1 VNEQSFS
8 SLLEELRLACNLSKT
23 DLARLTNL
31 TPGYISHL
39 TRGERAAP
47 SEHVVQNLAR
57 ALHLEGPER
66 ETFFHAA
73 GYSQSAPA
81 ATFASRSTHKKPAAL
96 PAELAR
102 VNWEDVP
109 GSDRFYGREEEQRDL
124 TQWVNEARCK
134 VVAIIGIGGIGK
146 TSLAARFVR
155 TISRE
160 CDAVFW
166 HSLRDI
172 PPLEDVLNDCL
183 QFLSERRRVNLPTE
197 KENWLPLLFE
207 ELSHGLSE
215 RRCLL
220 VLDNFESVLQSG
232 QRAGK
237 YLDGYEGY
245 GRLICS
251 IAESSHQSC
260 LILTSR
266 EKPREVVQL
275 EGKTALVHS
284 MSLPGLS
291 ETEGRELISDK
302 GLFGPLDAW
311 ARFINIY
318 SGNPLALK
326 LAAEPILEL
335 FGGKIDEFLHEKEV
349 VVGDIYELIDRQFQR
364 LSSLEQVVMSWLA
377 IAREAISL
385 EDLQNCILPRVAR
398 KDLLDS
404 LTSLRRR
411 SMIESRE
418 TARFWLQPVILEY
431 VTHRLVDILADEIS
445 ELRPLYLR
453 NFALLNAEAKD
464 EVRNSQMRLLL
475 LAVTQRICAT
485 AGLEAGKQQL
495 TLLLARL
502 RITAPPGG
510 DYAMGNLVNLLVQLS
525 HDLSGYDFAG
535 QIIRH
540 AFLQGAV
547 LANTNFAHATFTNSV
562 FTDTFGKILSVAV
575 SPNDRL
581 LAAGS
586 ASNEIRLWKFH
597 SLLPIFTLQG
607 HSDWV
612 RAISFSPDSHLLA
625 SASEDRTVRL
635 WEVSTGRCL
644 RTLHGHSSL
653 VYGVAFSPD
662 GTLLAS
668 CGDDQTICLWE
679 VANGRLLRILR
690 GHENKVWW
698 VAFNPDSQLLASG
711 SDDQTL
717 RLWEV
722 SSGNCLHV
730 LKGHTS
736 KIWTVAISPDGELLA
751 SGSHDQTIRLWEV
764 SSGRCLH
771 ILKGHSSWVYT
782 VDFSP
787 DGTLLASG
795 SDDQTI
801 RLWEVSS
808 GTHLTKMDRHTNLV
822 RAVAFGPQGDRLV
835 SGSDDQTLRLW
846 EVSSGQCLNIVQGYS
861 NEVWKVVFSPDGRLV
876 ASGSDDQKVRLW
888 EVESVE
894 CVKTLL
900 GHTNRVQTIAFSPD
914 GSLLATG
921 SDDQTAR
928 LWDVRTEE
936 CLAILQE
943 HNTWIWAVAFSPDGS
958 LLATAGEDLIVR
970 LWDVST
976 ATYTRVLDG
985 HTDWIWST
993 AFSPDGRLL
1002 LTGSD
1007 DKTARL
1013 WEVSSSTCTHVLQG
1027 HSNRVRSVAFSK
1039 DGSLVATGSDDQTV
1053 RIWQTKSGA
1062 CVRVLAE
1069 HSGWVRAVAFSP
1081 DGKLLASGSDD
1092 QTVRLW
1098 ETGTG
1103 HCTEVLGQHS
1113 NRVRSVEFSPDGF
1126 LLASGSQDGRILLW
1140 KVQTG
1145 ELRQELTSRR
1155 PYEGA
1160 NITGVRG
1167 LSLAQKTTLKALGA
1181 VERESQSAR
1190 SGQDNIPTV

>member
-1 VNEQSFS
+1 MNEQSFS
-8 SLLEELRLACNLSKT
+8 SLLENLRVTANLSKT

-47 SEHVVQNLAR
+47 SERVVQDLAR
-57 ALHLEGPER
+57 ALHLEGQER
-66 ETFFHAA
+66 ETFFQAA
-73 GYSQSAPA
+73 GYSHST
-81 ATFASRSTHKKPAAL
+81 ATPSGALTNRPTQKKSAAL
-96 PAELAR
+96 QAERAR

-109 GSDRFYGREEEQRDL
+109 GSDRFYGREAEQRDL
-124 TQWVNEARCK
+124 TQWVNEAHCK
-134 VVAIIGIGGIGK
+134 VVAIIGMGGIGK
-146 TSLAARFVR
+146 TSLVARFIR
-155 TISRE
+155 TTYRE

-172 PPLEDVLNDCL
+172 PALEDVLNDCL
-183 QFLSERRRVNLPTE
+183 QFLSERRRANLPGE

-207 ELSHGLSE
+207 ELSHCLSE
-215 RRCLL
+215 QRCLL
-220 VLDNFESVLQSG
+220 ILDNFESVLQSG

-237 YLDGYEGY
+237 YLEGYEGY
-245 GRLICS
+245 GRLIRS

-260 LILTSR
+260 LLLTSR

-275 EGKTALVHS
+275 EGKTAIVHS

-291 ETEGRELISDK
+291 EVEGRELISDK
-302 GLFGPLDAW
+302 GLVGPLEAW
-311 ARFINIY
+311 SRFINIY

-335 FGGKIDEFLHEKEV
+335 FGGKIAAFLHEQEV
-349 VVGDIYELIDRQFQR
+349 VFGDIYELIDRQFQR

-385 EDLQNCILPRVAR
+385 EDLQSCILPRVAR
-398 KDLLDS
+398 KDLFDS

-411 SMIESRE
+411 SMIEPGE

-431 VTHRLVDILADEIS
+431 VTNRLVDILASEII

-453 NFALLNAEAKD
+453 NVALLNAEAKD

-475 LAVTQRICAT
+475 QAIIQRICTGASV
-485 AGLEAGKQQL
+485 EAARQQL
-495 TLLLARL
+495 TLLLAEL
-502 RITAPPGG
+502 RKTAPPGG
-510 DYAMGNLVNLLVQLS
+510 DYAMGNLVNLLVQLG

-547 LANTNFAHATFTNSV
+547 LANTNFAHATFANSV
-562 FTDTFGKILSVAV
+562 FTDTFGKIMSVAV

-612 RAISFSPDSHLLA
+612 RAISFSPDSRLLA

-635 WEVSTGRCL
+635 WEVSTGRHL
-644 RTLHGHSSL
+644 RTLRGHSSL

-662 GTLLAS
+662 GRLLAS

-679 VANGRLLRILR
+679 VANGRLLHVLS

-698 VAFNPDSQLLASG
+698 VAFNPDSQLLVSG

-736 KIWTVAISPDGELLA
+736 KIWTVAVSPDGELLA

-771 ILKGHSSWVYT
+771 VLKGHSSWIYT
-782 VDFSP
+782 VAFSP
-787 DGTLLASG
+787 DGAHLASG

-808 GTHLTKMDRHTNLV
+808 GTHLRTMDRHTNRV
-822 RAVAFGPQGDRLV
+822 RAVAFGPQGERLV

-861 NEVWKVVFSPDGRLV
+861 NEVWKVVFSPDGSLL

-888 EVESVE
+888 DVESGE

-900 GHTNRVQTIAFSPD
+900 GHSNRVQTIAFSPD

-976 ATYTRVLDG
+976 ATYTRVLEG

-993 AFSPDGRLL
+993 AFRSDGRFL

-1013 WEVSSSTCTHVLQG
+1013 WEVSSSTCTHILQG

-1053 RIWQTKSGA
+1053 RIWQTESGV
-1062 CVRVLAE
+1062 CLRVLSG

-1081 DGKLLASGSDD
+1081 DGKLLATGSDD

-1103 HCTEVLGQHS
+1103 RCTEILGEHS
-1113 NRVRSVEFSPDGF
+1113 NRVRSVEFSPDGK
-1126 LLASGSQDGRILLW
+1126 LLASGSQDGKILLW

-1181 VERESQSAR
+1181 VERDS
-1190 SGQDNIPTV
+1190 

>member
-1 VNEQSFS
+1 MKWSRIVNEQSFS
-8 SLLEELRLACNLSKT
+8 SLLEELRLAYNLSKT

-57 ALHLEGPER
+57 ALRLEGQER
-66 ETFFHAA
+66 ETFFRAA
-73 GYSQSAPA
+73 GYSHTSPA
-81 ATFASRSTHKKPAAL
+81 FAGEFSSRPPQKKPAAL
-96 PAELAR
+96 QAETAR

-109 GSDRFYGREEEQRDL
+109 NIDRFYGREEEQRYL
-124 TQWVNEARCK
+124 TQWIHEARCK

-155 TISRE
+155 TAYRHF
-160 CDAVFW
+160 DAAFW
-166 HSLRDI
+166 HSLRDM

-183 QFLSERRRVNLPTE
+183 QVLSQRKGVSLPAE

-207 ELSHGLSE
+207 ELSHCFSE
-215 RRCLL
+215 QRCLL

-245 GRLICS
+245 GRLIRS
-251 IAESSHQSC
+251 IGETSHQSC
-260 LILTSR
+260 LLLTSR
-266 EKPREVVQL
+266 EKPREVVHL
-275 EGKTALVHS
+275 EGKAAIVHS
-284 MSLPGLS
+284 MSLPGLT
-291 ETEGRELISDK
+291 EVEGRELISDK
-302 GLFGPLDAW
+302 GLFGPLHAW
-311 ARFINIY
+311 SSFIKIY

-364 LSSLEQVVMSWLA
+364 LSPLEQVVMYWLA

-398 KDLLDS
+398 KDLFDS

-411 SMIESRE
+411 SLIEPRE

-431 VTHRLVDILADEIS
+431 VTNRLVDILTAEIT
-445 ELRPLYLR
+445 ELKPLYLR

-475 LAVTQRICAT
+475 LAIVQKIWSTS
-485 AGLEAGKQQL
+485 GLEGAKQQL
-495 TLLLARL
+495 KLLLAQL
-502 RITAPPGG
+502 RTTTPPGG
-510 DYAMGNLVNLLVQLS
+510 DYAMGNLLNLLVQPG

-540 AFLQGAV
+540 AFLQGVV
-547 LANTNFAHATFTNSV
+547 LANTNFAHATFANSV
-562 FTDTFGKILSVAV
+562 FTDTFGKIMSVAV

-597 SLLPIFTLQG
+597 SLVPIFTLQG

-612 RAISFSPDSHLLA
+612 RGISFSPDSRLLA

-644 RTLHGHSSL
+644 RTLHGHGSL

-662 GTLLAS
+662 GALLAS

-679 VANGRLLRILR
+679 VASGRLLQVLR

-698 VAFNPDSQLLASG
+698 VAFNPDSQLLVSG

-722 SSGNCLHV
+722 SSGNCLNV
-730 LKGHTS
+730 LRGHES
-736 KIWTVAISPDGELLA
+736 KIWTGAISPDGELIA

-764 SSGRCLH
+764 STGQCLRVLSGH
-771 ILKGHSSWVYT
+771 KSWVYA
-782 VDFSP
+782 VDFNA

-795 SDDQTI
+795 SDDQTV
-801 RLWEVSS
+801 RLWDVST
-808 GTHLTKMDRHTNLV
+808 GGCIKKMDRHTNRV
-822 RAVAFGPQGDRLV
+822 RAVAFGPHGDRLV

-846 EVSSGQCLNIVQGYS
+846 EVSTGQCLNIVQGYS
-861 NEVWKVVFSPDGRLV
+861 NEVWKAVFSPGGRWL
-876 ASGSDDQKVRLW
+876 ASGSDDAVVRLW
-888 EVESVE
+888 EVASGE

-900 GHTNRVQTIAFSPD
+900 GHTNRVQAVAFSPD

-943 HNTWIWAVAFSPDGS
+943 QNTWIWAVAFSPDGA

-970 LWDVST
+970 LWEVST
-976 ATYTRVLDG
+976 ATYTQVLEG
-985 HTDWIWST
+985 HSEWIWST
-993 AFSPDGRLL
+993 AFSPDGRFL

-1007 DKTARL
+1007 DQTARL
-1013 WEVSSSTCTHVLQG
+1013 WEVNSGTCLHVLRG
-1027 HSNRVRSVAFSK
+1027 HSNRVRSVAFSG

-1053 RIWQTKSGA
+1053 RIWRTDSGA
-1062 CVRVLAE
+1062 CVRVLTDHA
-1069 HSGWVRAVAFSP
+1069 GWVRAVAFSP
-1081 DGKLLASGSDD
+1081 DGTLLASGSDD
-1092 QTVRLW
+1092 QKVRLW

-1103 HCTEVLGQHS
+1103 RCIEVLSEHT

-1126 LLASGSQDGRILLW
+1126 LLASGSQDGKIILW

-1145 ELRQELTSRR
+1145 ELRQELISRR

-1181 VERESQSAR
+1181 IDRD
-1190 SGQDNIPTV
+1190 G